1 MSHRGPSNYCNTS
14 VTCHPELNLGFR
26 KKEKYTFNSTESQT
40 KDKLSITENGSSMKR
55 RMVLHLQREP
65 ICDAVRDCTEGNT
78 QAGANIAI
86 EFYLVLS
93 CVCQSSV

>member
-1 MSHRGPSNYCNTS
+1 
-14 VTCHPELNLGFR
+14 
-26 KKEKYTFNSTESQT
+26 
-40 KDKLSITENGSSMKR
+40 MKR

-86 EFYLVLS
+86 EFYLGLS
-93 CVCQSSV
+93 CVRQSSVLRSVGYHSNRNVSEIDVHV